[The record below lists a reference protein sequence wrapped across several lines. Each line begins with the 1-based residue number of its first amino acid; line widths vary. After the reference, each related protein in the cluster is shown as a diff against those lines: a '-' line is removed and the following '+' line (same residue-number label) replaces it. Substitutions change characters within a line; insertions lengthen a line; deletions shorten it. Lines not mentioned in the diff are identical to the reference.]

1 MKYSIRYGPGALS
14 IILPDSL
21 HVDVFT
27 PRFAQ
32 PLADPLA
39 LFARA
44 LDNPEGVPP
53 LEAMLEP
60 RSVAIAVPDETRPFP
75 LKALLPALLDR
86 LFAAFPK
93 LAHEKVRIVVGGGL
107 HEAPD
112 QAQLARILPQDLR
125 GCSVVSHDARRSA
138 VRHMG
143 WTSRGT
149 PVEINTAYADAELKI
164 VMGMVD
170 VHQFVGF
177 TGGAKGVAVGCA
189 SAAMITA
196 NHRML
201 SEAGAFAGN
210 IEGNPVRDDL
220 DEAGAIAGV
229 KLAINVVLTPEKE
242 IAALFVGDPPRVMRS
257 AAAES
262 RRLCS
267 LSLYDRYDIVIASCG
282 GAPKDICL
290 YQAQKGL
297 EPARHCARP
306 GGKILLLAQCPQG
319 IGDERYAAYVAR
331 FFSHDAVLR
340 DFRRHAFAMGA
351 HKAFLFARTAA
362 EHELVLHTDLPDA
375 DTARCLLNKGDAQ
388 TTLNGWFR
396 QIPAAKVAILPY
408 ANTTFFRRTD

>member
-1 MKYSIRYGPGALS
+1 
-14 IILPDSL
+14 
-21 HVDVFT
+21 
-27 PRFAQ
+27 
-32 PLADPLA
+32 
-39 LFARA
+39 
-44 LDNPEGVPP
+44 
-53 LEAMLEP
+53 
-60 RSVAIAVPDETRPFP
+60 
-75 LKALLPALLDR
+75 
-86 LFAAFPK
+86 
-93 LAHEKVRIVVGGGL
+93 
-107 HEAPD
+107 
-112 QAQLARILPQDLR
+112 
-125 GCSVVSHDARRSA
+125 
-138 VRHMG
+138 MG

-262 RRLCS
+262 RRLCG

-290 YQAQKGL
+290 YQAQKKL
-297 EPARHCARP
+297 ERSRSEERRV
-306 GGKILLLAQCPQG
+306 GKEC
-319 IGDERYAAYVAR
+319 RSR
-331 FFSHDAVLR
+331 WS
-340 DFRRHAFAMGA
+340 
-351 HKAFLFARTAA
+351 
-362 EHELVLHTDLPDA
+362 
-375 DTARCLLNKGDAQ
+375 
-388 TTLNGWFR
+388 
-396 QIPAAKVAILPY
+396 PY
-408 ANTTFFRRTD
+408 H